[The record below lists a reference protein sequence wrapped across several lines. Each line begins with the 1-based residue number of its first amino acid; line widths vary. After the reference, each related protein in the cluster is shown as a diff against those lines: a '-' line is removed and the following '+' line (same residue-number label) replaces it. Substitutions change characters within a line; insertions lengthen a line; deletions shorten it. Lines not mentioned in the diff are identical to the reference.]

1 MPGQRI
7 ELRDNTGRVIGQ
19 TTVGPDGNWSI
30 KDYNDPSQ
38 QQPESRSQKTIWEMA
53 PDLAGPV
60 PAIKAAAGDIPY
72 VGGMMEGGGET
83 ASNRAYVKTQVSQM
97 VDALSINP
105 RNPVALVEM
114 IRKEIDVDPK
124 VLGDPAAY
132 QRRIEGVNRSLT
144 ERLAEETAAGANPDL
159 PARTRQ
165 DALDVANT
173 IRNFQQKL
181 MPPQVKNRKEL
192 DSLGLPSGSKFI
204 DPNGVLRQI
213 P

>member
-1 MPGQRI
+1 
-7 ELRDNTGRVIGQ
+7 
-19 TTVGPDGNWSI
+19 
-30 KDYNDPSQ
+30 
-38 QQPESRSQKTIWEMA
+38 
-53 PDLAGPV
+53 
-60 PAIKAAAGDIPY
+60 
-72 VGGMMEGGGET
+72 
-83 ASNRAYVKTQVSQM
+83 
-97 VDALSINP
+97 
-105 RNPVALVEM
+105 VALVEM

-124 VLGDPAAY
+124 VMGDPAAY
-132 QRRIEGVNRSLT
+132 RKRIEGINRSLT

-192 DSLGLPSGSKFI
+192 DALGLPSGSKFI
-204 DPNGVLRQI
+204 DPNGVMRQI